1 MDQQNPNNPTGGDS
15 AMNPGSGTAG
25 WSGTTGSGSMG
36 GNAGTTGSG
45 TTGAGAAGTAGGF
58 GVSSGTDTGHCPQCG
73 QSLNRNAGLEQ
84 FLSQLG
90 IDDEMINKL
99 RTQFQ
104 DVNIDEYLDTAR
116 EYLKESGNK
125 ASVYAKENPGKVAAG
140 VAALAVGAGLIYASM
155 HRK

>member
-1 MDQQNPNNPTGGDS
+1 MDQQNPNNVGNDPTSSLGGNS
-15 AMNPGSGTAG
+15 ATG
-25 WSGTTGSGSMG
+25 WSGTTGSGSMAG
-36 GNAGTTGSG
+36 GAGTT
-45 TTGAGAAGTAGGF
+45 TGAGTAGGI
-58 GVSSGTDTGHCPQCG
+58 GVSSATDTGHCTQCG

-84 FLSQLG
+84 FLGKLG
-90 IDDEMINKL
+90 IDEEMITKL

-116 EYLKESGNK
+116 EYLKDSSNK

-140 VAALAVGAGLIYASM
+140 VAALAVGAGMIYASM

>member
-1 MDQQNPNNPTGGDS
+1 MDQQNPNNVGNDPTSSLGGNS
-15 AMNPGSGTAG
+15 ATAD
-25 WSGTTGSGSMG
+25 WSGTTGSGSMAG
-36 GNAGTTGSG
+36 G
-45 TTGAGAAGTAGGF
+45 AGTAGGI
-58 GVSSGTDTGHCPQCG
+58 GVSSATDTGHCTQCG

-84 FLSQLG
+84 FLGKLG
-90 IDDEMINKL
+90 IDEEMITKL

-116 EYLKESGNK
+116 EYLKDSSNK

-140 VAALAVGAGLIYASM
+140 VAALAVGAGMIYASM